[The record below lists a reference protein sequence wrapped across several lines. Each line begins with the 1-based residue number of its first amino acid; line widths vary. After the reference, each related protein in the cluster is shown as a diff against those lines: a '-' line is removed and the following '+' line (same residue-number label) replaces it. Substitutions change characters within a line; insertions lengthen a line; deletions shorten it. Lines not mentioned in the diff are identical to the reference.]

1 MRQTTYVPV
10 IGIIQRLNQE
20 QNCCTQQMTLRTE
33 EGIVNFVISQD
44 TRVIDSRRLRPGM
57 RVAAFYDAS
66 LPVPLIYPPQ
76 YQAQIVTRLDRD
88 EEITLDYFDS
98 DLTASDGS
106 LQLTPGRGTETETL
120 NGQRFSC
127 SIQNQTLLVYY
138 SRTTRSI
145 PPQTTPSRIIVV
157 KCGR

>member
-1 MRQTTYVPV
+1 MRQTTYVPI

-66 LPVPLIYPPQ
+66 DLSAPVSGADR
-76 YQAQIVTRLDRD
+76 YQA
-88 EEITLDYFDS
+88 
-98 DLTASDGS
+98 G
-106 LQLTPGRGTETETL
+106 PG
-120 NGQRFSC
+120 
-127 SIQNQTLLVYY
+127 
-138 SRTTRSI
+138 
-145 PPQTTPSRIIVV
+145 
-157 KCGR
+157 

>member
-66 LPVPLIYPPQ
+66 LPVPL
-76 YQAQIVTRLDRD
+76 RLDRD

>member
-1 MRQTTYVPV
+1 MRRTTYVPV
-10 IGIIQRLNQE
+10 IGIILRLNQDRG
-20 QNCCTQQMTLRTE
+20 CCTQQMSLRTE

-44 TRVIDSRRLRPGM
+44 TRIVDNRRLRPGM

-66 LPVPLIYPPQ
+66 LPVPLIYPPL
-76 YQAQIVTRLDRD
+76 YQAFIVTRLDRD
-88 EEITLDYFDS
+88 EEIALNYFDS
-98 DLTASDGS
+98 NLTASDGS
-106 LQLTPGRGTETETL
+106 LQLTPGRGTEAETL

-145 PPQTTPSRIIVV
+145 PPQASPSRIIVV
-157 KCGR
+157 NCG